1 MLSFQSSMCVG
12 GWPDVNLFKFID
24 DTANIF
30 RSMYSIDLLDI
41 WFVIDAVIYYDSLN
55 IIVLKNTIVG
65 LNFTENI
72 LL

>member
-72 LL
+72 LF

>member
-30 RSMYSIDLLDI
+30 RSMYSIHLLDI

-72 LL
+72 LF